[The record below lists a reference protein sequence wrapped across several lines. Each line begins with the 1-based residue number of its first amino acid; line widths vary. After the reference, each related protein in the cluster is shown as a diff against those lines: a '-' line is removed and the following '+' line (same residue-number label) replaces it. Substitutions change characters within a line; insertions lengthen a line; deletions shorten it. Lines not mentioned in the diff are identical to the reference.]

1 MLLFPFLVPNFLNV
15 TVNFFYHLK
24 NNKNSEKKNILK
36 MIIFF
41 AELIVF
47 RL

>member
-1 MLLFPFLVPNFLNV
+1 MLLFPFLVLKSGL
-15 TVNFFYHLK
+15 HLK